1 MKKLVLSICCL
12 LVFNIFT
19 GINAI
24 ASVKGEWK
32 LVNNNC
38 WIYNEGSTQLRGC
51 TKVIDGKSYSFTKN
65 GVWIDDTGYD
75 EANIAKNMDTLS
87 IFYKLSDMSIDSMCP
102 GPQSLK
108 FYWGG
113 NPSEKVEVESTY
125 GMIIVDSHDYNMS
138 SKELMYKNWKTDL
151 KIVKN
156 EDGSV
161 SLRVNN

>member
-65 GVWIDDTGYD
+65 GVWIDDTGYN
-75 EANIAKNMDTLS
+75 EANKAKGMDTVS
-87 IFYKLSDMSIDSMCP
+87 IVYKLSDMSIDSV
-102 GPQSLK
+102 GEGADTLK
-108 FYWGG
+108 MYWGG
-113 NPSEKVEVESTY
+113 NPETKSQIEATY
-125 GMIIVDSHDYNMS
+125 GIIIIDAHDYNTTA
-138 SKELMYKNWKTDL
+138 KQLMNKNWKTDL
-151 KIVKN
+151 QIVKN